1 MKPVRDRRGKPP
13 LRPLNWQRTTPE
25 ELVNRIETTNI
36 VGMGGG
42 GFPTAKKI
50 RQAKLYSEQK
60 FVIANAVDC
69 NPGVSADTTLLKYYM
84 PDVIDGLRIV
94 GRILHTRNL
103 YLATSRT
110 INIETND
117 ISVHTIMAPYP
128 SGEERIVIFNVLG
141 RQVDTGTYPS
151 QSGIVVLNV
160 ATLFAITEAVKGYP
174 PVDRIISTP
183 SGDQWVKA
191 GTRVDSLGQSLTL
204 GGAIIGK
211 PPGPDTRIN
220 LTNDAV
226 SSVQTNALPC
236 INCGWCN
243 EKCPLDLDVV
253 SILRSSEKDDIRGMR
268 ELNTQACYECGACVA
283 VCPSNIRLL
292 DFIRKAKG
300 NLQTEARKRDQT
312 NRFDDRSKR
321 HNARI
326 EQRKNTSIQQREQRI
341 SQKRPWN

>member
-1 MKPVRDRRGKPP
+1 MKPARDLRGKPS
-13 LRPLNWQRTTPE
+13 LRPLNWQQTTPE
-25 ELVNRIETTNI
+25 ELVNRIENTNI

-42 GFPTAKKI
+42 GFPTAKKL

-183 SGDQWVKA
+183 SGDQWVRA

-204 GGAIIGK
+204 GGTIIGR
-211 PPGPDTRIN
+211 PSGPDTRIN

-226 SSVQTNALPC
+226 SSVQTNPLPC

-243 EKCPLDLDVV
+243 DKCPLGLDVV
-253 SILRSSEKDDIRGMR
+253 SILRGSETDDIPALKD
-268 ELNTQACYECGACVA
+268 LNIPVCYECGACVA

-300 NLQTEARKRDQT
+300 NLQTEARKKDQA

-326 EQRKNTSIQQREQRI
+326 EQQRNTSIQQRVKRI

>member
-1 MKPVRDRRGKPP
+1 MKPVRDLRGKPP
-13 LRPLNWQRTTPE
+13 LRPLNWRRTTPE
-25 ELVNRIETTNI
+25 ELINRIETTNI

-42 GFPTAKKI
+42 GFPTAKKL
-50 RQAKLYSEQK
+50 RQAKLYSKQK
-60 FVIANAVDC
+60 FAIANAVDC
-69 NPGVSADTTLLKYYM
+69 NPGVTADTTLLEYYM

-94 GRILHTRNL
+94 GRALHTTNL
-103 YLATSRT
+103 YLATSKA
-110 INIETND
+110 INGETND
-117 ISVHTIMAPYP
+117 ISIHTVVAPYP

-141 RQVDTGTYPS
+141 RQIDASTYPS
-151 QSGIVVLNV
+151 QTGIVVLNV
-160 ATLFAITEAVKGYP
+160 ATLFAISEAVKGYP

-211 PPGPDTRIN
+211 PSGPDTLIN

-226 SSVQTNALPC
+226 STLQTSPLPC

-243 EKCPLDLDVV
+243 NKCPLDLDVV
-253 SILRSSEKDDIRGMR
+253 SILRGSEKDDIRALKD
-268 ELNTQACYECGACVA
+268 LNTPVCYECGACVA

-300 NLQTEARKRDQT
+300 NLQTESRKRNQA
-312 NRFDDRSKR
+312 NRFEDRSKR
-321 HNARI
+321 HNDRV
-326 EQRKNTSIQQREQRI
+326 EQKKNTSIQQREKRI